1 MTAPGTMMNST
12 GLPQAFYAGFKDT
25 RDKGESWAL
34 TWLVS
39 EATAP
44 NTINDGGGVETGR
57 WTDMGCC
64 FSPLSP
70 TQGGVRERD
79 RETGGSQDP
88 ALKLGGAW
96 RTPGQRERQP
106 VLRMQDGAGR
116 RFSGFARSSLSHP
129 PTLPWLGHCHPVT
142 VPSLFHP
149 FTTKTIAGLDTSLL
163 PTPWAR

>member
-1 MTAPGTMMNST
+1 MALAGRLVTAPGTMMNST
-12 GLPQAFYAGFKDT
+12 GLPQASYAGFKDT

-44 NTINDGGGVETGR
+44 NTINDGGGVEAGR
-57 WTDMGCC
+57 WTAMDCC

-88 ALKLGGAW
+88 ALKL
-96 RTPGQRERQP
+96 
-106 VLRMQDGAGR
+106 
-116 RFSGFARSSLSHP
+116 
-129 PTLPWLGHCHPVT
+129 
-142 VPSLFHP
+142 
-149 FTTKTIAGLDTSLL
+149 
-163 PTPWAR
+163 